1 MTATAAIAATIV
13 LAGLAMFQAAL
24 AAGAPLGRF
33 AWGGQRDKPPAAF
46 RIASAATIPLYG
58 LMAIVLLD
66 RAGVTSVLPGDAARI
81 GAWVIFAYMIV
92 GTVTNLISRSR
103 SERFVMTPVAAVLAI
118 LSAIVA
124 AS

>member
-1 MTATAAIAATIV
+1 MTTAAAILATVI
-13 LAGLAMFQAAL
+13 LAGLGLFQAAL

-33 AWGGQRDKPPAAF
+33 AWGGQRDKLPAAF
-46 RIASAATIPLYG
+46 RAASAATIPLFG

-66 RAGVTSVLPGDAARI
+66 RAGVTSVLPDSAARI
-81 GAWVIFAYMIV
+81 GAWVIVAYMV
-92 GTVTNLISRSR
+92 AGTVMNLMSRSR
-103 SERFVMTPVAAVLAI
+103 SERSVMMPVAAALAI